1 LNKLDLLQGGAAIA
15 NRSAPVALLAVSA
28 ATGEGLDALRQHL
41 AASAGGTE
49 EGGGAFSAR
58 ARHVDALRCA
68 AAHLDTAA
76 AQLAA
81 KQGELAAF
89 ELREAQRE
97 LGEVVGDVSS
107 DELLGKIF
115 GSFCIGK

>member
-1 LNKLDLLQGGAAIA
+1 L
-15 NRSAPVALLAVSA
+15 VAL
-28 ATGEGLDALRQHL
+28 
-41 AASAGGTE
+41 AGIAE
-49 EGGGAFSAR
+49 QGGAFSAR
-58 ARHVDALRCA
+58 ARHVDALRRA
-68 AAHLDTAA
+68 SGHLDAAHR
-76 AQLAA
+76 QLAA

-97 LGEVVGDVSS
+97 LGEVVGDVTS

>member
-1 LNKLDLLQGGAAIA
+1 MRSGIAEPAA
-15 NRSAPVALLAVSA
+15 VLAISA

-49 EGGGAFSAR
+49 EGGGGFSAR
-58 ARHVDALRCA
+58 ARHVDALRRA
-68 AAHLDTAA
+68 ATHLDTAA

-81 KQGELAAF
+81 KQGELAAL

-107 DELLGKIF
+107 DELLGQIF